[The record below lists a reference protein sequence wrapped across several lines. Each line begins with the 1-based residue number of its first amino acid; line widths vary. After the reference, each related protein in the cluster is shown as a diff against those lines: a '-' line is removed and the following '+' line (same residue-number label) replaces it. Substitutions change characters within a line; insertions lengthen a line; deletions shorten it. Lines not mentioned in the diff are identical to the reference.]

1 MPTGIK
7 EGQKGTARD
16 MINKRQLGSAYE
28 SLAAEY
34 LRQQGYEILE
44 QNYRNR
50 QGEIDIVAK
59 EGETLCFV
67 EVKFRSGG
75 EYGKAAEAVNRKKQ
89 HTIVRVA
96 QYYLMRHGYDEWT
109 PCRFDVVAIDNE
121 EISLIRNAYE
131 AT

>member
-1 MPTGIK
+1 ML
-7 EGQKGTARD
+7 
-16 MINKRQLGSAYE
+16 NKRELGSTYE
-28 SLAAEY
+28 ALAAEY
-34 LRQQGYEILE
+34 LRQQGYEIVE

-50 QGEIDIVAK
+50 QGEIDIVAR
-59 EGETLCFV
+59 EGDALCFV
-67 EVKFRSGG
+67 EVKFRSGS
-75 EYGKAAEAVNRKKQ
+75 ECGKAAEAVNRKKQ

-131 AT
+131 AV